1 MDEARAPEGLGAVND
16 TGPVADAAP
25 VADVGAV
32 VRALVRRGE
41 TVATVE
47 SLTGGLLASRLVDV
61 PGASAAFR
69 GGLVVY
75 ARALK
80 HTLAG
85 VPEDL
90 LAARGPVDE
99 AVARALADGGRA
111 RCGTHWAVATTG
123 VAGPAPQDG
132 VAPGTVFVAVTSP
145 DTMRVWPLALTGDRT
160 AVRTAA
166 VDAACGLLAQVLE
179 RSDAR
184 AGGGDA
190 RDSS

>member
-1 MDEARAPEGLGAVND
+1 MDDGGDVHPEAAGAD
-16 TGPVADAAP
+16 GTGTGAA
-25 VADVGAV
+25 GTV
-32 VRALVRRGE
+32 VRALARRGE

-61 PGASAAFR
+61 PGASAVFR

-75 ARALK
+75 ATDLK

-85 VPEDL
+85 VPEEL

-123 VAGPAPQDG
+123 VAGPDPQDG
-132 VAPGTVFVAVTSP
+132 VAPGTVFVAVTGAE
-145 DTMRVWPLALTGDRT
+145 TAQVRPLALTGGRA
-160 AVRTAA
+160 AVRAAA
-166 VDAACGLLAQVLE
+166 VDEACAMLTRTLAG
-179 RSDAR
+179 SDA
-184 AGGGDA
+184 
-190 RDSS
+190 SWNQ

>member
-1 MDEARAPEGLGAVND
+1 MHEARTPEGRGAVND
-16 TGPVADAAP
+16 VGA
-25 VADVGAV
+25 VADVEPV
-32 VRALVRRGE
+32 VRALARRGE

-75 ARALK
+75 ASALK

-123 VAGPAPQDG
+123 VAGPDPQDG

-145 DTMRVWPLALTGDRT
+145 DTMRVRPLALSGDRT

-166 VDAACGLLAQVLE
+166 VDAACGLLAQVVE
-179 RSDAR
+179 SSDAPVD
-184 AGGGDA
+184 GG
-190 RDSS
+190 RSSDSS